1 MSVSHRTSSF
11 AAWLKE
17 WQAEHRAARERL
29 ELATGRLRAQL
40 GDSPLLLEYGDA
52 AGHVAH
58 LGSLHRDEVP
68 VAHLP
73 ALAPAIRAVLRHM
86 RELNLGDELDCCAPP
101 DLTDL

>member
-11 AAWLKE
+11 AAWLEE
-17 WQAEHRAARERL
+17 WRAEHRAARERL
-29 ELATGRLRAQL
+29 ELATGRLRVQL
-40 GDSPLLLEYGDA
+40 GDSPMFLEYGDA

-58 LGSLHRDEVP
+58 LESLHRDEVL

-86 RELNLGDELDCCAPP
+86 REFNLGDELYCCAPP